1 MKIVSVEAL
10 EAKGYT
16 NPEAT
21 FKAVA
26 QAGGFGNVSPLH
38 EGGLDVAGIEDK
50 AAKAAV
56 EKILAEG
63 LKKPNASNGNA
74 Q

>member
-1 MKIVSVEAL
+1 MKTVTVEAL
-10 EAKGYT
+10 EAKGYP
-16 NPEAT
+16 NPVET

-26 QAGGFGNVSPLH
+26 KAGGFGDVDPSH
-38 EGGLDVAGIEDK
+38 EGGLDVAGVEDK
-50 AAKAAV
+50 AAKAAI

-63 LKKPNASNGNA
+63 VKKPNANNGNA